1 MDEDSF
7 LLSVHEQYG
16 GVVYL
21 PWPLCQ
27 FLVTDKQL
35 IETVYSTS
43 SKSLAFVSL
52 QARLSSSRFGLVI
65 VSPATMPQSMGRI
78 YQD

>member
-1 MDEDSF
+1 MDEERF
-7 LLSVHEQYG
+7 LRSVHAQFR

-27 FLVTDKQL
+27 FLVTDGDL
-35 IETVYSTS
+35 VETVYSTS

-52 QARLSSSRFGLVI
+52 RISRRTSRPCICF
-65 VSPATMPQSMGRI
+65 SPHPPLHASQLTPFV
-78 YQD
+78 